1 MTTRPA
7 DIFRLAF
14 GQLRVNPLRT
24 VFTLLGIVVSV
35 GFLVAVV
42 AIIQGMNAYVKENIA
57 EAMIGMNTFQVR
69 RLPISLGLF
78 TDDEFRLLQRR
89 PRVDERDAAA
99 VEEALPDALAI
110 GLSSGWPTPRS
121 DIVWR
126 NRTLGSVLV
135 FGVTEGY
142 QVVQDYRFVA
152 GRPLSEVDVRER
164 RNVVAIGADVAKDL
178 FDNGN
183 AIDQEVRIA
192 GQRFTVIGVV
202 APKGRVLGQS
212 FDAFVM
218 IPIPSF
224 ESIWGRRQQTVVS
237 VKMRTAEE
245 VAPAMARAQ
254 EAMRIARHLRPSE
267 RDDFDVGTGEAF
279 IDFWKQLTRVL
290 FAEVPAVVAIG
301 ILVGGIVIMNIMLM
315 AVTERTHEIGLR
327 KAVGA
332 TSADVRRQ
340 FLAEAVALSLA
351 GGAFGVL
358 SGWGLALLVSTFSP
372 LPARVT
378 PWSVALSLVLGAGIG
393 VLFGVYP
400 ATRAA
405 RLDPITAMRA
415 ET

>member
-1 MTTRPA
+1 MRPE

-89 PRVDERDAAA
+89 PRVDERDAEA

-135 FGVTEGY
+135 FGVTDGY

-152 GRPLSEVDVRER
+152 GRPLSDVDIRER

-178 FDNGN
+178 FDNGK
-183 AIDQEVRIA
+183 AIDQEVRIG

-254 EAMRIARHLRPSE
+254 EAMRIARHLRPSD
-267 RDDFDVGTGEAF
+267 RDNFDIGTGEAF

-290 FAEVPAVVAIG
+290 FAVVPAVVAIG

-332 TSADVRRQ
+332 TRADVRRQ
-340 FLAEAVALSLA
+340 FLAEAVALSVA

-358 SGWGLALLVSTFSP
+358 SGWILSVLVSTFSP

-378 PWSVALSLVLGAGIG
+378 PWSVVLSLVLGAGIG
-393 VLFGVYP
+393 MLFGVYP

>member
-1 MTTRPA
+1 MLPI

-14 GQLRVNPLRT
+14 GQLRVNLLRT
-24 VFTLLGIVVSV
+24 AFTLLGIVVSV

-69 RLPISLGLF
+69 RLPLSLGLF
-78 TDDEFRLLQRR
+78 TDDEFRLLQKR

-99 VEEALPDALAI
+99 VAAALPDAQAI
-110 GLSSGWPTPRS
+110 GFSTGWPTPRA
-121 DIVWR
+121 DVVWR

-135 FGVTEGY
+135 FGVSEGY
-142 QVVQDYRFVA
+142 QAVQDYRFVA
-152 GRPLSEVDVRER
+152 GRPLSELDVRER
-164 RNVVAIGADVAKDL
+164 RPVVAIGADVAKDL
-178 FDNGN
+178 FDEGT

-192 GQRFTVIGVV
+192 GRRFTVVGVV

-218 IPIPSF
+218 IPIPAF

-254 EAMRIARHLRPSE
+254 EAMRVSRHLRPAD
-267 RDDFDVGTGEAF
+267 RDDFDIGTGEAF
-279 IDFWKQLTRVL
+279 IAFWKQLTSVL
-290 FAEVPAVVAIG
+290 FAVVPAVVAIG

-340 FLAEAVALSLA
+340 FLAEAVALALA
-351 GGAFGVL
+351 GGVLGVAAGWALAFV
-358 SGWGLALLVSTFSP
+358 VSSASP

-400 ATRAA
+400 ASRAA

>member
-1 MTTRPA
+1 MRPE

-89 PRVDERDAAA
+89 PRVDERDAEA

-135 FGVTEGY
+135 FGVTDGY

-152 GRPLSEVDVRER
+152 GRPLSDVDIRER

-178 FDNGN
+178 FDNGK
-183 AIDQEVRIA
+183 AIDQEVRIG

-254 EAMRIARHLRPSE
+254 EAMRIARHLRPSD
-267 RDDFDVGTGEAF
+267 RDNFDIGTGEAF

-290 FAEVPAVVAIG
+290 FAVVPAVVAIG

-332 TSADVRRQ
+332 TRADVRRQ
-340 FLAEAVALSLA
+340 FLAEAVALSVA
-351 GGAFGVL
+351 GGAVGVL
-358 SGWGLALLVSTFSP
+358 SGWILSVLVSTFSP

-378 PWSVALSLVLGAGIG
+378 PWSVVLSLVLGAGIG
-393 VLFGVYP
+393 MLFGVYP

>member
-1 MTTRPA
+1 MRPE

-89 PRVDERDAAA
+89 PRVDERDAEA

-135 FGVTEGY
+135 FGVTDGY

-152 GRPLSEVDVRER
+152 GRPLSDVDIRER

-178 FDNGN
+178 FDNGK
-183 AIDQEVRIA
+183 AIDQEVRIG

-267 RDDFDVGTGEAF
+267 RDDFDIGTGEAF

-290 FAEVPAVVAIG
+290 FAVVPAVVAIG

-332 TSADVRRQ
+332 TRADVRRQ
-340 FLAEAVALSLA
+340 FLAEAVALSVA

-358 SGWGLALLVSTFSP
+358 SGWILSVLVSTFSP

-378 PWSVALSLVLGAGIG
+378 PWSVVLSLVLGAGIG

>member
-1 MTTRPA
+1 MLPV

-14 GQLRVNPLRT
+14 GQLRVNLLRT
-24 VFTLLGIVVSV
+24 AFTLLGIVVSV

-69 RLPISLGLF
+69 RLPLSLGLF
-78 TDDEFRLLQRR
+78 TDDEFRLLQKR

-99 VEEALPDALAI
+99 VAAALPDAQAI
-110 GLSSGWPTPRS
+110 GFSTGWPTPRA
-121 DIVWR
+121 DVMWR

-135 FGVTEGY
+135 FGVSEGY
-142 QVVQDYRFVA
+142 QAVQDYRFVA
-152 GRPLSEVDVRER
+152 GRPLSELDVRER
-164 RNVVAIGADVAKDL
+164 RPVVAIGADVAKDL
-178 FDNGN
+178 FDEGN

-192 GQRFTVIGVV
+192 GRRFTVVGVV

-218 IPIPSF
+218 IPIPAF

-254 EAMRIARHLRPSE
+254 EAMRVARHLRPAD
-267 RDDFDVGTGEAF
+267 RDDFDIGTGEAF
-279 IDFWKQLTRVL
+279 IAFWKQLTRVL
-290 FAEVPAVVAIG
+290 FAVVPAVVAIG

-332 TSADVRRQ
+332 TAADVRRQ
-340 FLAEAVALSLA
+340 FLAEAVALALA
-351 GGAFGVL
+351 GGVLGVAAGWALAFV
-358 SGWGLALLVSTFSP
+358 VSSVSP

-400 ATRAA
+400 ASRAA